1 MKGAT
6 KMAKQLKLDKYSSGI
21 RAAVLTKEIKYNLKK
36 FALNASTNM
45 ENVTMSDV
53 LRHLILKFNDRVETE
68 VETEDV
74 SKLIVE
80 FCGKDLYTTKDT
92 TSTTFRIEN
101 DEYKK
106 FCHYSLCIGNDPS
119 ELLRKL
125 VLQALG
131 CPISTYSPSIIHDIP
146 QEG

>member
-53 LRHLILKFNDRVETE
+53 LRHLVIEFNKR

-92 TSTTFRIEN
+92 ASTTFRIEN

-131 CPISTYSPSIIHDIP
+131 CPISTYSPSIIHVIP